1 MQASEVFLT
10 PELHPLDLAHL
21 CTQFLQ
27 ELFRSELGRH
37 SSESIGVAMAPLPV
51 PPIMLPVSLTVVTS
65 RQGRSPDLG
74 YVDFRM
80 TKH

>member
-27 ELFRSELGRH
+27 EQFRSELGRR
-37 SSESIGVAMAPLPV
+37 SSESIGVAMAPLPM
-51 PPIMLPVSLTVVTS
+51 PPIMLPVSLTVELTCIAKILADAFLNHGNIV
-65 RQGRSPDLG
+65 
-74 YVDFRM
+74 
-80 TKH
+80 